1 MRCVGW
7 GMVGPGPGSLDGE
20 QPAGRHAGPD
30 NSQTPAREMLS
41 CPLLLGAGSR
51 HQVQVWGLVPARPH
65 IPLHP
70 KAESPSARAARGC
83 CLLAQPRSLP
93 LPPPPSWVFA
103 PPRDLHRCAAVPGPL
118 HPSRGACPWPC
129 NTRFNQPQQGMG
141 KQIAATPS
149 MHATAPPGMPNNAT
163 SESPAHLRTSSARHG
178 GEQKI
183 WGDFI
188 NGILPQTKVTGS
200 DRSLLHQR

>member
-20 QPAGRHAGPD
+20 QPAGRQAGPD

-70 KAESPSARAARGC
+70 KQRLPQPAPRAAAVCSHSLGPCRCRRRRRGSSLLRVTSTAAPPSLVLSIHLAARAPGRVTPVSTNPSKEWAN
-83 CLLAQPRSLP
+83 RSLP
-93 LPPPPSWVFA
+93 LHPCTLLLLPECLTMQRARVLLTCTP
-103 PPRDLHRCAAVPGPL
+103 HRHDTAA
-118 HPSRGACPWPC
+118 SRKYGA
-129 NTRFNQPQQGMG
+129 
-141 KQIAATPS
+141 
-149 MHATAPPGMPNNAT
+149 
-163 SESPAHLRTSSARHG
+163 
-178 GEQKI
+178 
-183 WGDFI
+183 
-188 NGILPQTKVTGS
+188 IL
-200 DRSLLHQR
+200 